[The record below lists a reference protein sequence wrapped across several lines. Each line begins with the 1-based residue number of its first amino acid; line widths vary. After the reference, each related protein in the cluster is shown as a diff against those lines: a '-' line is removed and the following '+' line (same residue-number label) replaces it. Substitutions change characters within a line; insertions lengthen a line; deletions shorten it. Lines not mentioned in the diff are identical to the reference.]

1 MVMRIPALGR
11 GLRSRLGLGHPTAT
25 SSAGPA
31 SPSFSSAVGF
41 AGSTSST
48 MSSPARALTAS
59 GPGRGRAPHGQVA
72 FYSTLNEA
80 RNLVETP
87 RIETQRFGLGVNG
100 VLLREWS
107 SPSMDRN
114 AGGRPPERIA
124 RRPLR
129 YVTSSSSARMRA
141 AARPR
146 SASSSGPAEIEGAT
160 TGAGPDSPE
169 TAPFGGEGGDPYRE

>member
-1 MVMRIPALGR
+1 MVMGIPALGR
-11 GLRSRLGLGHPTAT
+11 GSVALGPGPSDRDLQRRLGLAELLQRRRLRGFHEFHDEFARPRTDGIWT
-25 SSAGPA
+25 GSGKSAAWPI
-31 SPSFSSAVGF
+31 
-41 AGSTSST
+41 
-48 MSSPARALTAS
+48 
-59 GPGRGRAPHGQVA
+59 A

-80 RNLVETP
+80 HNLVETP
-87 RIETQRFGLGVNG
+87 RMEAQRFGLGVNG

-146 SASSSGPAEIEGAT
+146 SGSSSGPAEIEGAR
-160 TGAGPDSPE
+160 
-169 TAPFGGEGGDPYRE
+169 EGRKPRFALGQSRYD